1 MKWEHEVHGVKEV
14 KRVNEV
20 HEVKGVNEEIGM
32 GNGRMSLMDI
42 EDVFPKVAPHG
53 SAGCSKI
60 GI

>member
-1 MKWEHEVHGVKEV
+1 MKE
-14 KRVNEV
+14 VNEV
-20 HEVKGVNEEIGM
+20 HEEFGKGND
-32 GNGRMSLMDI
+32 RMFLMDI